1 MSLKWRKIGKESLA
15 MLDEAVRQNIEA
27 CFNTQAH
34 FVEKL
39 WTLRKDDQ
47 TVSAG
52 QLADQ
57 LGISV
62 GTIYDILRTLRAI
75 EEGKIPERPS
85 IALIVRGRIRGFLDR
100 HEKILNHEAKDYLE
114 SLWNKCHEIARNQ
127 TKVEQEQ
134 AQHEDETAKA
144 EEQKIP
150 GIYVYTLPHYQKYP
164 VRLSD
169 DDRESNRTL
178 LKIGKSNVDAKKRAA
193 DQNVTGLPEI
203 PILLRIYGR
212 DDFEKSKDKWE
223 NIEKKFHETLIKFG
237 HFRNK
242 RPNERGAGQEWFL
255 TDIYA
260 LDQLAI
266 ILGLEIKHPQNV
278 EEE

>member
-1 MSLKWRKIGKESLA
+1 
-15 MLDEAVRQNIEA
+15 MLNEAIRRNIEE
-27 CFNTQAH
+27 CLDTQAH

-39 WTLRKDDQ
+39 WKLRKSDQ
-47 TVSAG
+47 TIRAG

-62 GTIYDILRTLRAI
+62 GTVYDLLRTLSAI
-75 EEGKIPERPS
+75 EEEKIPGSPS
-85 IALIVRGRIRGFLDR
+85 TALIVRGRIRGFLDM
-100 HEKILNHEAKDYLE
+100 HEKILDHEAKDYLE

-127 TKVEQEQ
+127 TKIEQEQ
-134 AQHEDETAKA
+134 AQQENETAKA
-144 EEQKIP
+144 EELKIP

-164 VRLSD
+164 VRVSE

-178 LKIGKSNVDAKKRAA
+178 FKVGKSNVDARKRAA

-212 DDFEKSKDKWE
+212 DDFENSKDKWGT
-223 NIEKKFHETLIKFG
+223 IEEQFHETLIKFG

-266 ILGLEIKHPQNV
+266 ILGLEIKHPQNL

>member
-1 MSLKWRKIGKESLA
+1 
-15 MLDEAVRQNIEA
+15 MLNEAVRQNIEE
-27 CFNTQAH
+27 CLDTQAH

-39 WTLRKDDQ
+39 WKLRKNDQ
-47 TVSAG
+47 TISAG

-62 GTIYDILRTLRAI
+62 GTVYDILRTLSAI
-75 EEGKIPERPS
+75 EEEKIPGS
-85 IALIVRGRIRGFLDR
+85 SSTALIVRGRIRGFLDK
-100 HEKILNHEAKDYLE
+100 HDKVLNHEAKGYLE
-114 SLWNKCHEIARNQ
+114 SLWNKCHDIARNQ
-127 TKVEQEQ
+127 TKIEQEQ
-134 AQHEDETAKA
+134 AQQEDDTARA
-144 EEQKIP
+144 EELKIP

-164 VRLSD
+164 VRVSD
-169 DDRESNRTL
+169 DDREGNRTL
-178 LKIGKSNVDAKKRAA
+178 LKVGKSNVDAKKRVA

-203 PILLRIYGR
+203 PILLRIYGQ
-212 DDFEKSKDKWE
+212 DNFGNSMDKWR
-223 NIEKKFHETLIKFG
+223 NIEDKFHETLIKFG

-266 ILGLEIKHPQNV
+266 ILGLEIKYRQNLG
-278 EEE
+278 EE